1 MHVVLVEPQ
10 IAPNTGNIIRLCANT
25 GASLHL
31 VEPLGFELD
40 DGKLRR
46 GGLDYHEHAT
56 VTVHPDLDSLRASLG
71 GRWFAFS
78 SHGTSRYTDVTFR
91 DDDVLVFGSERFGL
105 GADRLADARFDV
117 VLTIPQRPGMRSLNL
132 GNAVA
137 VVVYEAWRQFGF
149 GGAGHDAGDRDGALT
164 VESLVTDGYDS

>member
-25 GASLHL
+25 GAELHL
-31 VEPLGFELD
+31 VEPLGFDLD
-40 DGKLRR
+40 DAKLRR

-56 VTVHPDLDSLRASLG
+56 TTVHRDLAAVASRLD

-78 SHGTSRYTDVTFR
+78 SHGSQPYTEVAYR

-105 GADRLADARFDV
+105 GRDRLGDRRFDA

-132 GNAVA
+132 GNAVSI
-137 VVVYEAWRQFGF
+137 VVYEAWRQLGF
-149 GGAGHDAGDRDGALT
+149 AGAAIDGADGPLT
-164 VESLVTDGYDS
+164 VETLTSGGYDG

>member
-10 IAPNTGNIIRLCANT
+10 IAPNTGNIVRLCANA

-31 VEPLGFELD
+31 VEPLGFDLD
-40 DGKLRR
+40 DRKLRR
-46 GGLDYHEHAT
+46 SGLDYHEFASL
-56 VTVHPDLDSLRASLG
+56 TVHPDLASVAATCA

-78 SHGTSRYTDVTFR
+78 SHAHRRYTDVAYR

-105 GADRLADARFDV
+105 GAQRIADPRFDA
-117 VLTIPQRPGMRSLNL
+117 VLTIPQRPDMRSLNL

-137 VVVYEAWRQFGF
+137 VVVYEAWRQSGF
-149 GGAGHDAGDRDGALT
+149 VGAGDDGRAPLT
-164 VESLVTDGYDS
+164 VERLTADAYDR